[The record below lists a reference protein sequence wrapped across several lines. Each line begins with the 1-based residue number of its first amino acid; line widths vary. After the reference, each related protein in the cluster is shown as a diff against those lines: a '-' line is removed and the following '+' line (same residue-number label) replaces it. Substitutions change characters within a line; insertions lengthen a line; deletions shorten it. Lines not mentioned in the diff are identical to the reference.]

1 MNLLY
6 SDALQLKLRCACFR
20 WYACVIVR
28 YVLVVVCPISFCVGV
43 CKTICVLVCVFIS
56 CLLVGV
62 CLVGVGIIWLKIIYQ
77 DIILF
82 LCYYTNK
89 IILFFVWY
97 WCKNIGF
104 IC

>member
-1 MNLLY
+1 M
-6 SDALQLKLRCACFR
+6 
-20 WYACVIVR
+20 
-28 YVLVVVCPISFCVGV
+28 PFCVGICETV
-43 CKTICVLVCVFIS
+43 CVLVCVFIL
-56 CLLVGV
+56 CLWYVSVFDWRGMARV
-62 CLVGVGIIWLKIIYQ
+62 KIIYQ

-82 LCYYTNK
+82 ICYYVDK